1 MRNSGLNF
9 EKINMKKSEI
19 KINIA
24 LDDEK
29 VPQTIT
35 WEATDSGI
43 DGSKECKATMLTVW
57 DATENTTLRI
67 DLWTKDML
75 IDDMKRF
82 FYESLVTMADTYQRA
97 TQDVVLAGDM
107 KKFADEFGRKSEL
120 FKTQ

>member
-1 MRNSGLNF
+1 
-9 EKINMKKSEI
+9 MKKSEI
-19 KINIA
+19 KINIS

-29 VPQTIT
+29 IPQTIT

-43 DGSKECKATMLTVW
+43 DGSKACKATMLTVW
-57 DATENTTLRI
+57 DAAENTTLRI

-75 IDDMKRF
+75 VDDMKRF

-97 TQDVVLAGDM
+97 TQDAVLAGDM